1 MSNLSGFPLDSKN
14 EMLRFAQHDDKGA
27 DSCAGKASS
36 CYIIGISRLP
46 LRGLLEM
53 TVGEEEPPRY
63 CHCEE
68 PVRATWQSPC
78 G

>member
-1 MSNLSGFPLDSKN
+1 MSNLSGFPLGSKN

-46 LRGLLEM
+46 LRGSLEM
-53 TVGEEEPPRY
+53 TFGGEEPFPSLSFRGASLFLLL
-63 CHCEE
+63 
-68 PVRATWQSPC
+68 RGTK
-78 G
+78 